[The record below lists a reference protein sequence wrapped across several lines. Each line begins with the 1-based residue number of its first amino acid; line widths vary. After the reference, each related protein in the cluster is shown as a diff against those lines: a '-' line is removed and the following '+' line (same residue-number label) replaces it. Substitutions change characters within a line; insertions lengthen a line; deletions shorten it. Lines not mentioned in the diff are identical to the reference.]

1 MQKLAINAE
10 SVALHHQLNQT
21 QTAYPETQSVAE
33 LYESAAERWP
43 YARAVVHG
51 EEWLS
56 YRELNE
62 RANILAWRLM
72 DEGVQPGNVV
82 SVGLTRSIELIVSLL
97 AILKA
102 GAAYLP
108 IDPSWPRQRL
118 EELFHQAQSR
128 WLLCGGS
135 HDPGLHSCRRI
146 LVALEELRNGP
157 ICSPRGRANAQS
169 IAYIV
174 FTSGSTGK
182 PKGVP
187 IQHRAIARLVFGAR
201 YAPLNHESRLLQLAP
216 VTFDAATFEIWGAL
230 LRGGTCVLYPESF
243 VRASQLKR
251 VLEAERITVLFLTTA
266 LFNALIDEAPQTLAS
281 VPTVLTG
288 GEAHS
293 LRHMRKA
300 LRIYGSDRIV
310 SVYGPTEST
319 TFATY
324 YPVRH
329 IAGDETALP
338 IGFPI
343 QNTRVYLIHQDVLCK
358 AGEIGEIYLAGHG
371 LSPGY
376 LGLPELT
383 GERFLERDIDNRCE
397 RLYRTGDLGYLRAD
411 GAVVFQGRTD
421 DQMKINGFRIEL
433 GEVAYHLNQHPE
445 IQQSYVTVNDQSGE
459 KYLLAFVVPRSPD
472 CRAETLRQSLAASL
486 PNYLVPARIQLCE
499 RLPLSPTG
507 KVDRQYLL
515 SMLKQ
520 PGVDR
525 HEHQ

>member
-1 MQKLAINAE
+1 MQKLAVSAE
-10 SVALHHQLNQT
+10 SLALHRAMNQT
-21 QTAYPETQSVAE
+21 QTAYPDTQSVAE
-33 LYESAAERWP
+33 LYEAAAERWP
-43 YARAVVHG
+43 RAQAVVQG

-62 RANILAWRLM
+62 RANVLAWHLI
-72 DEGVQPGNVV
+72 DAGVQPGNVV
-82 SVGLTRSIELIVSLL
+82 SVGLTRGLELIVSLL

-108 IDPSWPRQRL
+108 IDLSWPSPRL
-118 EELFHQAQSR
+118 EELFQQSQSR
-128 WLLCGGS
+128 WLLCGKS
-135 HDPGLHSCRRI
+135 HSQELPSIRCVPVVLK
-146 LVALEELRNGP
+146 ELRGGS
-157 ICSPRGRANAQS
+157 ISSPRGRASSQS
-169 IAYIV
+169 IAYIN

-201 YAPLNHESRLLQLAP
+201 YARLNPESRLLLLAP

-230 LRGGTCVLYPESF
+230 LLGGTCVLYPESF
-243 VRASQLKR
+243 VKASRLQR
-251 VLEAERITVLFLTTA
+251 VLEAQRITVLFLTTA

-281 VPTVLTG
+281 VATILTG

-300 LRIYGSDRIV
+300 LQIYGSDRIV

-324 YPVRH
+324 YPVRC
-329 IAGDETALP
+329 IGADETALP

-343 QNTRVYLIHQDVLCK
+343 QNTRVYVIHQDVLCK
-358 AGEIGEIYLAGHG
+358 AGEMGEVYLAGPG

-376 LGLPELT
+376 LGLPELNA
-383 GERFLERDIDNRCE
+383 ERFLERDIDNRAE

-411 GAVVFQGRTD
+411 GAVVFQGRAD
-421 DQMKINGFRIEL
+421 DQVKINGFRIEL
-433 GEVAYHLNQHPE
+433 GEVAYHLNRHPD
-445 IQQSYVTVNDQSGE
+445 IQQSYVTVNDQTGE
-459 KYLLAFVVPRSPD
+459 KYLLAFVVPRSPE
-472 CRAETLRQSLAASL
+472 CRAETLRQALAASL
-486 PNYLVPARIQLCE
+486 PGYLVPARIELCE

-515 SMLKQ
+515 SMLN
-520 PGVDR
+520 PAGVES

>member
-1 MQKLAINAE
+1 MQKLAVSAE
-10 SVALHHQLNQT
+10 SLALHGQLNQT
-21 QTAYPETQSVAE
+21 QTAYPDTQSVAE
-33 LYESAAERWP
+33 LYEAAAERWP
-43 YARAVVHG
+43 RAQAVVQG

-56 YRELNE
+56 YSELNE
-62 RANILAWRLM
+62 RANVLAWRLI
-72 DEGVQPGNVV
+72 DAGVQPGNVV
-82 SVGLTRSIELIVSLL
+82 SVGLLRALELIVSLL

-108 IDPSWPRQRL
+108 VDLSWPSQRL
-118 EELFHQAQSR
+118 QEFFHQSQSR

-135 HDPGLHSCRRI
+135 HGPQPHSLRCI
-146 LVALEELRNGP
+146 PVVLEELRAGL
-157 ICSPRGRANAQS
+157 ISSPRGRANSQS
-169 IAYIV
+169 IAYIN

-187 IQHRAIARLVFGAR
+187 IQHRAIARLVFEAR
-201 YAPLNHESRLLQLAP
+201 YAPLNPESRLLLLAP

-230 LRGGTCVLYPESF
+230 LQGGTCVLYPESF
-243 VRASQLKR
+243 VRASRLQR
-251 VLEAERITVLFLTTA
+251 VLEAQRITVLFLTTA

-281 VPTVLTG
+281 VATILTG

-300 LRIYGSDRIV
+300 LQIYGPDRIV

-329 IAGDETALP
+329 IAADEAALP

-343 QNTRVYLIHQDVLCK
+343 QNTRVYVIHQEALCK
-358 AGEIGEIYLAGHG
+358 AGERGEIYLAGPG

-376 LGLPELT
+376 LGLPELNA
-383 GERFLERDIDNRCE
+383 ERFLERDIDNRVE

-421 DQMKINGFRIEL
+421 DQVKINGFRIEL

-445 IQQSYVTVNDQSGE
+445 VRQSYVTVNDQTAE
-459 KYLLAFVVPRSPD
+459 RYLLAFVVPRSPD
-472 CRAETLRQSLAASL
+472 CRAETLRQDLAASL
-486 PNYLVPARIQLCE
+486 PNYLVPARIQLCG
-499 RLPLSPTG
+499 RLPLAPTG
-507 KVDRQYLL
+507 KVDRQHLL
-515 SMLKQ
+515 SMLK
-520 PGVDR
+520 PSGVEP
-525 HEHQ
+525 HEYQ

>member
-1 MQKLAINAE
+1 MQKLVASAE
-10 SVALHHQLNQT
+10 SLALHRQLNQT
-21 QTAYPETQSVAE
+21 QTAYPDTQSVAE
-33 LYESAAERWP
+33 LFEAAAARWP
-43 YARAVVHG
+43 RAPAVVLG
-51 EEWLS
+51 EESLS
-56 YRELNE
+56 YGELNE
-62 RANILAWRLM
+62 RANVLAWRLIEA
-72 DEGVQPGNVV
+72 DVQPGNVV
-82 SVGLTRSIELIVSLL
+82 SVGLTRGFELIVSLL

-108 IDPSWPRQRL
+108 IDLSWPSQRL
-118 EELFHQAQSR
+118 AELFHQAQSR
-128 WLLCGGS
+128 WLLCGRS
-135 HDPGLHSCRRI
+135 HSQEQHSLRCI
-146 LVALEELRNGP
+146 PVVLEELRTGSMSNPNGMA
-157 ICSPRGRANAQS
+157 SAQS
-169 IAYIV
+169 IAYIN

-201 YAPLNHESRLLQLAP
+201 YARLSSESRLLLLAP

-230 LRGGTCVLYPESF
+230 LLGGTCVLYPESF
-243 VRASQLKR
+243 VKASRLQR
-251 VLEAERITVLFLTTA
+251 VLEAQRITVLFLTTA

-281 VPTVLTG
+281 VATILTG

-300 LRIYGSDRIV
+300 LQIYGTDRVV

-324 YPVRH
+324 YPVRS
-329 IAGDETALP
+329 IAADETALP

-343 QNTRVYLIHQDVLCK
+343 QNTRVYVIHEDALCK
-358 AGEIGEIYLAGHG
+358 AGETGEIYLAGPG

-376 LGLPELT
+376 LRLPELNA
-383 GERFLERDIDNRCE
+383 ERFLEREIDDRAE

-421 DQMKINGFRIEL
+421 DQVKINGFRIEL
-433 GEVAYHLNQHPE
+433 GEVAYHLNKHPE
-445 IQQSYVTVNDQSGE
+445 VQQSYVTVNDQTGE

-472 CRAETLRQSLAASL
+472 CRAETLRQDLAAFL
-486 PNYLVPARIQLCE
+486 PSYLVPARIHMCE

-507 KVDRQYLL
+507 KVDRRYLL
-515 SMLKQ
+515 STLQ
-520 PGVDR
+520 PLEP